1 MPAEIPDEILNS
13 LSHWEEKRKNR
24 DNEVTLADYV
34 LSLKNKIIELDIKTE
49 NMNLKKIT
57 AGKGIDLW
65 LRKDN
70 IEYIFDI
77 KTNQIN
83 QNGGLSLNRNLM
95 DQYTFRILQNPNVEV
110 YCKITFPFNP
120 FGNTDWWTAQGS
132 RVYPLQPIVD
142 AVVENEFWD
151 FLSGEKNTWEC
162 IQQIFDE
169 LGKNNFGN
177 KFSKIFY
184 E

>member
-1 MPAEIPDEILNS
+1 MKEKIKIEIKNKIESSITNFFEGKKVEVTHILDKIFPQERKIRSLIGGLETSLGTTVWEPITKVLAANNGFEVLDNKKFMMPAEIPDEILNS

-95 DQYTFRILQNPNVEV
+95 D
-110 YCKITFPFNP
+110 
-120 FGNTDWWTAQGS
+120 
-132 RVYPLQPIVD
+132 
-142 AVVENEFWD
+142 
-151 FLSGEKNTWEC
+151 
-162 IQQIFDE
+162 
-169 LGKNNFGN
+169 
-177 KFSKIFY
+177 
-184 E
+184 